1 MVGFFGKKL
10 HVTKDM
16 VASAMTD
23 QSNFVITPDMVT
35 PLKVYNRNMT
45 VFAAQTTSDV
55 TLLCWARADGTFM
68 VKKTFW

>member
-1 MVGFFGKKL
+1 MALFGKKL

-35 PLKVYNRNMT
+35 PLKVYNHNLT

-68 VKKTFW
+68 VKPVFW